1 LVSQNSARFN
11 KHSDCFLVPLNHD
24 IWATKAKILLGT
36 TGNSPHQISIIQS
49 NPPAYFNHAEK
60 LKGRGSDI
68 MSDGDKQ
75 IADIMKPEQAA
86 SLLGISKKTL
96 HRLCREG
103 RIGYVKIND
112 KHRGFRRD
120 QIHDYIE
127 RRTVQPRIDNSL
139 TTKVHSPRKGGD
151 KKKSIRDS
159 RADLRKEMSQ
169 WQ

>member
-1 LVSQNSARFN
+1 MVGRDSASFDKSGNYDLISLSQQMMGAVANIKPWPIVKSEHQTSIVPTDPLDRL
-11 KHSDCFLVPLNHD
+11 KHSERPRTIGYNCL
-24 IWATKAKILLGT
+24 
-36 TGNSPHQISIIQS
+36 SQE
-49 NPPAYFNHAEK
+49 Y
-60 LKGRGSDI
+60 
-68 MSDGDKQ
+68 
-75 IADIMKPEQAA
+75 ADITDLLKPEQTA
-86 SLLGISKKTL
+86 SVLGISKKTL

-112 KHRGFRRD
+112 KERGFRRD

-139 TTKVHSPRKGGD
+139 TTKVHSLRKGGD
-151 KKKSIRDS
+151 KKKSIRGS